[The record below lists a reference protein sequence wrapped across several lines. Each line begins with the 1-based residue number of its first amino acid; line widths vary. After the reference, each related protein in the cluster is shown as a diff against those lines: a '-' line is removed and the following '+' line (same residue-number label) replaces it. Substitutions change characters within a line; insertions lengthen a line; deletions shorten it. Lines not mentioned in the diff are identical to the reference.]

1 MLGWNVGRRAVRV
14 IGCWCGESGC
24 TSLVRPAIFA
34 GCGGI
39 FGAWQAAGAG
49 GWARRRGVVAV
60 RLRTRA
66 TEVWGVGLLIAGRA
80 GRLPDCQRRRIC
92 SRRRKMR
99 AKMAA
104 MAAAMAADRIVVSA
118 LGVVGGARKPANW
131 SANVVPVSIG
141 VDTN

>member
-1 MLGWNVGRRAVRV
+1 MRGRMDGAPFGHGGACLARVMGFLAWVVRR
-14 IGCWCGESGC
+14 G
-24 TSLVRPAIFA
+24 R
-34 GCGGI
+34 
-39 FGAWQAAGAG
+39 
-49 GWARRRGVVAV
+49 WARRRGVVAV

-118 LGVVGGARKPANW
+118 LGVVGEARKPANW
-131 SANVVPVSIG
+131 SANGMFASIG
-141 VDTN
+141 IIIN